1 MFRYIFQSLAA
12 LSIGFIAIFTVIF
25 TYQQVI
31 GFLIAAGLVVPSAPI
46 SAWVLGLCIGIA
58 FSFGWAF
65 LPQSVD
71 AIWNKCSNWGN
82 RLDIALWSWWTGKKY
97 YLDEAN
103 ALLKE
108 GNKHIHAAEDKIDIL
123 LRNQQDW
130 RNTSVKLF
138 TDPKEM
144 LEMDQKIL
152 AELDTADRLLGL
164 AKEKLRGQDPAD
176 PESSAVDRK
185 AGDAVRQQKFI
196 VVDLRA
202 KYAKLKKQY
211 MRQKLHEPAKSLAS
225 YAEPVTLFSH
235 KQRPYCARCAR
246 PTSASLPDLSR
257 LGL

>member
-1 MFRYIFQSLAA
+1 MFRIIFQSLAA

-46 SAWVLGLCIGIA
+46 SAWVLGLCAGIA

-71 AIWNKCSNWGN
+71 AIWNKCSSWGN
-82 RLDIALWSWWTGKKY
+82 RIDIALWSWWTGEKY

-108 GNKHIHAAEDKIDIL
+108 GNKHIHAAEDQVDVL
-123 LRNQQDW
+123 LKNQQDW
-130 RNTSVKLF
+130 RNPSAKLF
-138 TDPKEM
+138 PDHKEM
-144 LEMDQKIL
+144 LVSDQKIL
-152 AELDTADRLLGL
+152 AELDSADRLLDL

-211 MRQKLHEPAKSLAS
+211 TRLQHEPPNFHSNQTKS
-225 YAEPVTLFSH
+225 F
-235 KQRPYCARCAR
+235 
-246 PTSASLPDLSR
+246 
-257 LGL
+257 G